1 MKKKVL
7 FINPSLRQGGV
18 EHSLITAL
26 CSLNPKKYDITL
38 YVYSNML
45 DLLPNVP
52 EYVNV
57 VVGVDSTK
65 YFRKPYCAV
74 MMFFYYLFCLFGLS
88 NKADTFQNKAYGYIH
103 QKKVSFPHRKNFK
116 NESFDTVISY
126 SLHIGTEMGLCF
138 PSNKY
143 CVFLHSSDPDYHCET
158 ALRTFD
164 KYDFIVCVS
173 NGVKQVMSEA
183 YPEYAE
189 KMTVIENYVDAER
202 IIELSNE
209 TNPIN
214 KENNYII
221 ASCGRLSHE
230 KGFDLAVEAAKILKE
245 NEIDFKWLFIGDGA
259 ERQKIED
266 LIKNYQLEKNIVI
279 TGFTDNP
286 YSYIKCCD
294 VFVQP
299 SYEEAQPLTILEA
312 RILGK
317 PIVSTKTV
325 GGKYVLENG
334 KKGVLTDF
342 SGESLAEGIKSLTE
356 NPEKMHRFSDLY
368 TIEDNQKEKKI
379 YIEKLNDLLN

>member
-26 CSLNPKKYDITL
+26 CSLDPKKYDITL

-45 DLLPNVP
+45 DLLTNVP

-74 MMFFYYLFCLFGLS
+74 MMFFYYLFRLFGLS
-88 NKADTFQNKAYGYIH
+88 KKADAFQNKAYGYIH
-103 QKKVSFPHRKNFK
+103 QKKVSFPHRKYFK

-126 SLHIGTEMGLCF
+126 SLHIGTEMGLRI
-138 PSNKY
+138 PANKY
-143 CVFLHSSDPDYHCET
+143 CVFMHSSDPDYHRQT
-158 ALRTFD
+158 ALKTFD
-164 KYDFIVCVS
+164 KYNSIVCVS
-173 NGVKQVMSEA
+173 QGVKDVMTEA
-183 YPEYAE
+183 FPEYAD
-189 KMTVIENYVDAER
+189 KMSVIENYVDAER
-202 IIELSNE
+202 IINLSNKDA
-209 TNPIN
+209 PIE
-214 KENNYII
+214 KKDDLII

-230 KGFDLAVEAAKILKE
+230 KGFDLAVEAARLLKE
-245 NEIDFKWLFIGDGA
+245 KGVRFKWFFIGDGD
-259 ERQKIED
+259 ERSDIEKA
-266 LIKNYQLEKNIVI
+266 IKQYQLEKNVFIA
-279 TGFTDNP
+279 GFTNNP

-294 VFVQP
+294 MFVQP
-299 SYEEAQPLTILEA
+299 SYEEAQPLTIIEA

-325 GGKYVLENG
+325 GGKHILENG

-342 SGESLAEGIKSLTE
+342 SGESIADGIMSLIN
-356 NPEKMHRFSDLY
+356 NPEKMQSFANLY
-368 TIEDNQKEKKI
+368 SLEDNQKDKLI
-379 YIEKLNDLLN
+379 YIEKWNELLS